1 MKLLTALEI
10 GKSCK
15 LETVGEAIFNI
26 RLHVTN
32 LFNYD
37 EIQTEYDELCN
48 DYEELSKKYGFSLDT
63 KINNIL
69 KDEMYIKP
77 LDKL

>member
-10 GKSCK
+10 GKSCE

-37 EIQTEYDELCN
+37 EIQTEYNELCN
-48 DYEELSKKYGFSLDT
+48 DYKEQSKKHGFSLDT
-63 KINNIL
+63 KIN
-69 KDEMYIKP
+69 DVIKT
-77 LDKL
+77 LDKI